1 MENTVKIAISS
12 EFLSSFARLPRQI
25 QKKVSELIG
34 KFKSNPGSNGLN
46 LEKIQDAT
54 DKNMRS
60 IRIDDTY
67 RGVLLKQNDSEIYL
81 LLWIDHHDEA
91 YEWAKRK
98 RCEINKRTG
107 SIQVYDVVRSDDNDA
122 DIVVSSDIKGIFDDI
137 SDNDLLKLGVPESMC
152 AYLRTLKT
160 EEKFYAHQ
168 KAFPVDVIE
177 PLSWLAE
184 GLDVSE
190 VISAYAENISD
201 KISDDLSDALEDPI
215 NLQSFVVVDGEEELK
230 RIMAEPLEKWRI
242 FLHPTQ
248 RKIVN
253 KNYSG
258 PARILGGAG
267 TGKTV
272 VAMHRAKFLASV
284 LRNDEKILFTT
295 FTSNLA
301 ADIKEN
307 LKKICSIDELRKI
320 DVINFDAW
328 VVQYL
333 REHGYTYKIAYNNDI
348 HNLINEAVVMSNNG
362 LDLPVSFYEEEW
374 LKVVA
379 ANEAFDIES
388 YIKAPRTG
396 RGTRLDRKKRM
407 LVWKVFDNFLKLM
420 KRESIRDINYA
431 MYECKQ
437 ILNSNMTENSLYRH
451 IVIDEGQ
458 DFSSAAYSLIRS
470 IAGVERDN
478 DIFIVGDAHQRIYR
492 NTANLSRCGINVR
505 GRSRKLK
512 INYRT
517 TDEIHKY
524 AFAVLNGIAFD
535 DLDGQLDDINQCK
548 SLVHGN
554 KPVIESYKDIGQ
566 EIDNIYEKIKI
577 LLESGATLNE
587 ICITA
592 RTHKLVD
599 IYLGQLMRRGL
610 RCYEIKSNSTDNRS
624 VDGIRIATMHRVKG
638 LEFKYVFVASACDE
652 IIPLKT
658 AINHTDPA
666 TEQDTLTSERCLLYV
681 SLSRAQKQVFISGYG
696 KMSPFIVK

>member
-1 MENTVKIAISS
+1 MDNTIRIAISAD
-12 EFLSSFARLPRQI
+12 FLSSFASLPRQV
-25 QKKVSELIG
+25 QKKVTEFIG
-34 KFKSNPGSNGLN
+34 KFKSNPKSPGINI
-46 LEKIQDAT
+46 EKIHDGT

-67 RGVLLKQNDSEIYL
+67 RGILLKQEEADVYL
-81 LLWIDHHDEA
+81 LLWVDHHDEA
-91 YEWAKRK
+91 YQWAKRK

-107 SIQVYDVVRSDDNDA
+107 SIQIYDVVRGDTIAENTA
-122 DIVVSSDIKGIFDDI
+122 DSGDIKGVFDNI
-137 SDNDLLKLGVPESMC
+137 SDDDLLKLGVPESFC
-152 AYLRTLKT
+152 DYLRTLKT
-160 EEKFYAHQ
+160 EEAFYAHQ
-168 KAFPVDVIE
+168 DAFPKDVIE
-177 PLSWLAE
+177 PLSWIADGTE
-184 GLDVSE
+184 IDE
-190 VISAYAENISD
+190 VIRAYAENISD
-201 KISDDLSDALEDPI
+201 NISGNLSDALEDPI
-215 NLQSFVVVDGEEELK
+215 NLQSFVVVEGEEELK

-272 VAMHRAKFLASV
+272 VAMHRARFLASK
-284 LRNDEKILFTT
+284 LGNDEKILFTT

-307 LKKICSIDELRKI
+307 LKKICQVEELRKI
-320 DVINFDAW
+320 EVVNFDSW

-333 REHGYTYKIAYNNDI
+333 REHGYTYKIAYNNEI
-348 HNLINEAVVMSNNG
+348 HSLMDEAVVMSNNG
-362 LDLPVSFYEEEW
+362 LDLPTSFYEEEW
-374 LKVVA
+374 LKVVT
-379 ANEAFDIES
+379 ANEAFDLEG

-407 LVWKVFDNFLKLM
+407 LVWNVFDNLLKLM
-420 KRESIRDINYA
+420 KRESVRDVNYA

-437 ILNSNMTENSLYRH
+437 IMNSNTAENALYRH

-470 IAGVERDN
+470 IAGTERDN

-492 NTANLSRCGINVR
+492 NTANLSRCGINIR

-524 AFAVLNGIAFD
+524 AFAVLKGITFD
-535 DLDGQLDDINQCK
+535 DLDGHPDDVDQCK
-548 SLVHGN
+548 SLVHGS
-554 KPVIESYKDIGQ
+554 KPVIQSYKDIGQ
-566 EIDNIYEKIKI
+566 EIDNIYDKI
-577 LLESGATLNE
+577 LQLLKSDVSLSD

-599 IYLGQLMRRGL
+599 IYISQFTRKGL
-610 RCYEIKSNSTDNRS
+610 HCFELKSNSTDNRS
-624 VDGIRIATMHRVKG
+624 IDGLRIATMHRVKG

-652 IIPLKT
+652 IIPLKS
-658 AINHTDPA
+658 AINHTDSA
-666 TEQDTLTSERCLLYV
+666 TEQDTMTSERCLLYV
-681 SLSRAQKQVFISGYG
+681 ALSRAQKQAYITCYG
-696 KMSPFIVK
+696 KQSGFLV